1 MNKRLAKITSATL
14 EIQERLMLNFW
25 IQVDYEEGMS
35 QGIGGLILDEYD
47 PKTKTRVGTA
57 YGCEM
62 IRSLLLELD
71 VNDFSEMKDKV
82 IWVLG
87 EGEGLSFKPLGI
99 RSLKVSGGGIGGIV
113 FADIAEK
120 FLPKKE

>member
-35 QGIGGLILDEYD
+35 QGIGGILLDEYD
-47 PKTKTRVGTA
+47 PKTETRVGTA

-99 RSLKVSGGGIGGIV
+99 RSLKVSGEGIGGVV